1 MARRAVAERLNQK
14 EERRPCSNTDGVS
27 EPTRGKFVTNN
38 ITRHSGG
45 QSPFDAIRRV
55 TPEGR
60 EYWSA
65 RELMPL
71 LGYDSWRRFADA
83 IDRAKVAAANS
94 GYELTALFAGAVK
107 KGDGSPAEDFHL
119 ARYACYLIALNGDP
133 RKPEIAAA
141 QTYFVIKTREA
152 ETRPA
157 IQGGDITRLELIEI
171 ARNAEM
177 ERLALEAKNAEL
189 EPKADA
195 YDNFID
201 ATGKYSVG
209 AVAKMLGSSQNRLF
223 RDLRNAG
230 VLIPKGSMRNT
241 PYQPYMHHFEVKA
254 HEYERSNGEMGCSYT
269 TYVQPSG
276 IDFIRRKLGL
286 PAIDPI
292 IPGVDGEV
300 RA

>member
-1 MARRAVAERLNQK
+1 MQDQHSPQVMPFNYGDTAVRTVVIDGEPWFVLADLCKVLGLTTPAKVVERLD
-14 EERRPCSNTDGVS
+14 DGVS
-27 EPTRGKFVTNN
+27 STHPISDSLGRTQQMTIVSE
-38 ITRHSGG
+38 SGMYEVV
-45 QSPFDAIRRV
+45 IR
-55 TPEGR
+55 
-60 EYWSA
+60 S
-65 RELMPL
+65 
-71 LGYDSWRRFADA
+71 D
-83 IDRAKVAAANS
+83 
-94 GYELTALFAGAVK
+94 
-107 KGDGSPAEDFHL
+107 
-119 ARYACYLIALNGDP
+119 
-133 RKPEIAAA
+133 KPEAVAFRRWITGTVLPEIRKTGSFNA
-141 QTYFVIKTREA
+141 Q
-152 ETRPA
+152 PA
-157 IQGGDITRLELIEI
+157 IKGGDITRLELIEI

-209 AVAKMLGSSQNRLF
+209 AVAKMLGSSQNKLF

-230 VLIPKGSMRNT
+230 VLIAKGSMRNT

-292 IPGVDGEV
+292 IPSVDGEV

>member
-1 MARRAVAERLNQK
+1 MQDQNTAQVVPFDYGSVAVRTVIIDSEPWFILADLCKVLGIGNAADVRKRLDEAGVDSIDISSGGQRRAVTIVN
-14 EERRPCSNTDGVS
+14 
-27 EPTRGKFVTNN
+27 EPNMYEVV
-38 ITRHSGG
+38 
-45 QSPFDAIRRV
+45 IR
-55 TPEGR
+55 
-60 EYWSA
+60 S
-65 RELMPL
+65 
-71 LGYDSWRRFADA
+71 D
-83 IDRAKVAAANS
+83 
-94 GYELTALFAGAVK
+94 
-107 KGDGSPAEDFHL
+107 
-119 ARYACYLIALNGDP
+119 
-133 RKPEIAAA
+133 KPEAVAFRRWITGTVLPEIRKTGSFNA
-141 QTYFVIKTREA
+141 Q
-152 ETRPA
+152 PA
-157 IQGGDITRLELIEI
+157 INGGDITRLELIEI

>member
-1 MARRAVAERLNQK
+1 MNQ
-14 EERRPCSNTDGVS
+14 
-27 EPTRGKFVTNN
+27 N
-38 ITRHSGG
+38 INPVGG
-45 QSPFDAIRRV
+45 EASPFDEIRRV

-71 LGYDSWRRFADA
+71 LGYDKWERFAEA
-83 IDRAKVAAANS
+83 IERAKIAAHNAGYQVTDHFPGAGKMIEAGKGARRSVA
-94 GYELTALFAGAVK
+94 
-107 KGDGSPAEDFHL
+107 DFHL
-119 ARYACYLIALNGDP
+119 SRFACYLIALNGDP

-141 QTYFVIKTREA
+141 QTYFVIRTREA

-157 IQGGDITRLELIEI
+157 FNGADLTRMELIQL
-171 ARNAEM
+171 AMNAET
-177 ERLALEAKNAEL
+177 ERLALEAKNSEL

-209 AVAKMLGSSQNRLF
+209 AVAKMLGTSQNKLF
-223 RDLRNAG
+223 RELRNAG
-230 VLIPKGSMRNT
+230 VFIAKGSMRNT
-241 PYQPYMHHFEVKA
+241 PYQQYMRHFEVKA
-254 HEYERSNGEMGCSYT
+254 HEYEHNSGEIGCSYT

-286 PAIDPI
+286 PSIDPQLPI
-292 IPGVDGEV
+292 GG
-300 RA
+300 AA